1 MRLIGAEI
9 ASNSAADAVGSDLCS
24 TAQSSVEAV
33 NPAIAVVNT
42 FAGEISAPDV

>member
-24 TAQSSVEAV
+24 TAQGSAEAV
-33 NPAIAVVNT
+33 NPTITVVDT
-42 FAGEISAPDV
+42 LASKVSAPDV

>member
-24 TAQSSVEAV
+24 TAQGSAEAV
-33 NPAIAVVNT
+33 NPTITVADT
-42 FAGEISAPDV
+42 FASKISAPDV